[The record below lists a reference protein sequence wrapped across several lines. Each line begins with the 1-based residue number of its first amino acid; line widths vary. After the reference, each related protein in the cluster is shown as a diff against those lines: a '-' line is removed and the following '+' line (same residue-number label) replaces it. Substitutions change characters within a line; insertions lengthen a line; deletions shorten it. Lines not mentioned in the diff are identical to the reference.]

1 MISLNP
7 PKLIHQNNNET
18 TALSIQKLYQ
28 QHCKYQKSDFFWS
41 KNTCPSDR
49 RKPISQKIVVRQN
62 QDLIK
67 FDLRQHKELH
77 VYHRTSTST

>member
-1 MISLNP
+1 M
-7 PKLIHQNNNET
+7 
-18 TALSIQKLYQ
+18 
-28 QHCKYQKSDFFWS
+28 
-41 KNTCPSDR
+41 NTCPSDR

>member
-1 MISLNP
+1 MKPQHYRFKNYINNIVNIRN
-7 PKLIHQNNNET
+7 LI
-18 TALSIQKLYQ
+18 
-28 QHCKYQKSDFFWS
+28 FWS